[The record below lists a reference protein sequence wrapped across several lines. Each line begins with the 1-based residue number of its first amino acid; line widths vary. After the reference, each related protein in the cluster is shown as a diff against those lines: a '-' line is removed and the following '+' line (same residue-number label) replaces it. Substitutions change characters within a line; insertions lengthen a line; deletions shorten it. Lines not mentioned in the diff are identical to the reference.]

1 MSLALILV
9 RCLASL
15 FLGAVMFLAFAVFLQ
30 LDNLADKIYD
40 PQFYIQTLREQD
52 AYDRFYNDI
61 LLDEAV
67 DRTAERVLGGTPVV
81 IQEDLEPLLREII
94 PPTYLQEQVEAN
106 LSRAIEYLNEDAET
120 LDLYLELEPIL
131 NRIEPALFA
140 YIDRQIDQ
148 TQAVRPDPSRSIPE
162 QVAEVEALIG
172 TISKE
177 LARGRLPQAVPS
189 VETIPETLRSPL
201 FDGFMAGIIRD
212 PSLDARIRRGLEE
225 NSPVLRRQFLAGDTR
240 QFLREVAR
248 AVAAPLVDDALAQFR
263 PQLDPKGRLDLIS
276 VVAEGNPE
284 ITPESLRREIEEGR
298 NQLNR
303 FTSRGR
309 LFALIILIGSAL
321 GMAAVHLPS
330 LTHSLRWP
338 GLALLST
345 GLISFFLAR
354 ALESTVANKLGYGIK
369 GALDETNEIS
379 EAAAQL
385 LAEVTQAFALRLV
398 EGMGN
403 PGLILAVIGLHI
415 FAGSF
420 FVNRLRRDRTV
431 RQQDAVQL
439 GLE

>member
-1 MSLALILV
+1 
-9 RCLASL
+9 
-15 FLGAVMFLAFAVFLQ
+15 MFLAFAVFLQ

-248 AVAAPLVDDALAQFR
+248 AVAAPLVLQRRFARQDSRAHPHGYQPTRLTALSPRVLRCDFR
-263 PQLDPKGRLDLIS
+263 PKTDQ
-276 VVAEGNPE
+276 
-284 ITPESLRREIEEGR
+284 IEE
-298 NQLNR
+298 
-303 FTSRGR
+303 
-309 LFALIILIGSAL
+309 A
-321 GMAAVHLPS
+321 S
-330 LTHSLRWP
+330 L
-338 GLALLST
+338 
-345 GLISFFLAR
+345 
-354 ALESTVANKLGYGIK
+354 
-369 GALDETNEIS
+369 
-379 EAAAQL
+379 
-385 LAEVTQAFALRLV
+385 
-398 EGMGN
+398 
-403 PGLILAVIGLHI
+403 
-415 FAGSF
+415 
-420 FVNRLRRDRTV
+420 
-431 RQQDAVQL
+431 
-439 GLE
+439 

>member
-1 MSLALILV
+1 
-9 RCLASL
+9 
-15 FLGAVMFLAFAVFLQ
+15 MFLAFAVFLQ

-177 LARGRLPQAVPS
+177 LARGRLPQAVPIGRNHS
-189 VETIPETLRSPL
+189 GDAAEPAVRWIHGRHNSRPLVGCPDSAGTGRKLPRPAPPVPSWGYPTIP
-201 FDGFMAGIIRD
+201 
-212 PSLDARIRRGLEE
+212 
-225 NSPVLRRQFLAGDTR
+225 
-240 QFLREVAR
+240 
-248 AVAAPLVDDALAQFR
+248 
-263 PQLDPKGRLDLIS
+263 
-276 VVAEGNPE
+276 
-284 ITPESLRREIEEGR
+284 
-298 NQLNR
+298 
-303 FTSRGR
+303 
-309 LFALIILIGSAL
+309 
-321 GMAAVHLPS
+321 
-330 LTHSLRWP
+330 
-338 GLALLST
+338 
-345 GLISFFLAR
+345 
-354 ALESTVANKLGYGIK
+354 
-369 GALDETNEIS
+369 
-379 EAAAQL
+379 
-385 LAEVTQAFALRLV
+385 
-398 EGMGN
+398 
-403 PGLILAVIGLHI
+403 
-415 FAGSF
+415 
-420 FVNRLRRDRTV
+420 
-431 RQQDAVQL
+431 
-439 GLE
+439 